1 MSNGKY
7 LVSPS
12 VSSRVSLEY
21 KLQNGWIE
29 RLARRGWLKFSTAG
43 KPGSCGTADVAWLWE
58 RKRALAMPRATRSS
72 RIGTASSDGKKK
84 KRKKLS
90 LYIYIYIQIR
100 ASNEIYL
107 ASLLAMEHLSTTLFT
122 LFSNEFYPFDERI
135 QTEPS
140 PKRSSRE
147 PIRRAFEMRSFV
159 SLAFLVSRASRML
172 KMANKTEEW
181 GNVYMVISCM
191 GTVDGSRSWWLFDAS
206 LLPAKRS
213 YVRWYDGTSRPFY
226 LSLPFL
232 AFHRNC
238 VYVRVR
244 VCEVGEDKIKRW
256 IRKFVW

>member
-1 MSNGKY
+1 
-7 LVSPS
+7 
-12 VSSRVSLEY
+12 
-21 KLQNGWIE
+21 
-29 RLARRGWLKFSTAG
+29 
-43 KPGSCGTADVAWLWE
+43 
-58 RKRALAMPRATRSS
+58 MPRATRSS

-90 LYIYIYIQIR
+90 LYIYIQIH

-122 LFSNEFYPFDERI
+122 LFTLPSNEFYPFDERI

-159 SLAFLVSRASRML
+159 SLVSRAPRML
-172 KMANKTEEW
+172 KTANKTEEW

-213 YVRWYDGTSRPFY
+213 YVR
-226 LSLPFL
+226 
-232 AFHRNC
+232 
-238 VYVRVR
+238 
-244 VCEVGEDKIKRW
+244 
-256 IRKFVW
+256 

>member
-1 MSNGKY
+1 
-7 LVSPS
+7 
-12 VSSRVSLEY
+12 
-21 KLQNGWIE
+21 
-29 RLARRGWLKFSTAG
+29 
-43 KPGSCGTADVAWLWE
+43 
-58 RKRALAMPRATRSS
+58 MPRATRSS

-90 LYIYIYIQIR
+90 LYIYIQIH

-159 SLAFLVSRASRML
+159 SLVSRASRML
-172 KMANKTEEW
+172 KTANKTEEW

-213 YVRWYDGTSRPFY
+213 YVR
-226 LSLPFL
+226 
-232 AFHRNC
+232 
-238 VYVRVR
+238 
-244 VCEVGEDKIKRW
+244 
-256 IRKFVW
+256 